1 MKQEYLENLIK
12 RLNSVHVDSFIV
24 VAHHRISDE
33 VAREY
38 EETIEC
44 NFELFLDDDLYPD
57 EESVIEGVKEII
69 GESDDSWMFDDEEN
83 EERNEFL

>member
-1 MKQEYLENLIK
+1 MRQDYLEKLIE
-12 RLNSVHVDSFIV
+12 RLRSVHVDSFIV

-38 EETIEC
+38 EETIDC

-69 GESDDSWMFDDEEN
+69 G
-83 EERNEFL
+83 

>member
-1 MKQEYLENLIK
+1 MRQDYLEKLIE
-12 RLNSVHVDSFIV
+12 RLRSVHVDSFIV

-38 EETIEC
+38 EETIDC

-69 GESDDSWMFDDEEN
+69 GESDGSWMFDVEEN